1 MRKGPR
7 YEVHTKY
14 GWFSLDEG
22 AYQDYLAGKL
32 WITWPPEKGEEKPKV
47 DHVPQNISEQAL
59 VLRDAANS
67 KGVFEAVALHYQEL
81 TLQFNNLVW
90 ELVERKNSE
99 DIHKAELPKF
109 LFRVVDFMESRAEWV
124 GTATELL
131 AEMKETETTPNVVTK
146 YLGQF
151 SCEVLEPVGIEYRTK
166 RTGKSRLIK
175 LIRNDGGDEND
186 SDFTI

>member
-67 KGVFEAVALHYQEL
+67 KGVFEAVALHYGNVPPVTPDLPRIADLSIDEL
-81 TLQFNNLVW
+81 ALSVRSSNGLMRAGLNTFGKLASGIERDGGLFKIRNLGA
-90 ELVERKNSE
+90 KSE
-99 DIHKAELPKF
+99 KEIRVAFIEECYRRMLPYEKAEYWQSF
-109 LFRVVDFMESRAEWV
+109 LDNR
-124 GTATELL
+124 TAQNTEGEL
-131 AEMKETETTPNVVTK
+131 
-146 YLGQF
+146 
-151 SCEVLEPVGIEYRTK
+151 
-166 RTGKSRLIK
+166 RL
-175 LIRNDGGDEND
+175 
-186 SDFTI
+186 

>member
-67 KGVFEAVALHYQEL
+67 KGVFEAVALHYGNVSPVTPDLPRIADLSIDEL
-81 TLQFNNLVW
+81 ALSVRSSNGLMRAGLNTFGKLASGIERDGGLFKIRNLGA
-90 ELVERKNSE
+90 KSE
-99 DIHKAELPKF
+99 KEIRVAFIEECYRRMLPYEKAEYWQSF
-109 LFRVVDFMESRAEWV
+109 LDNRIAQN
-124 GTATELL
+124 TEGAL
-131 AEMKETETTPNVVTK
+131 
-146 YLGQF
+146 
-151 SCEVLEPVGIEYRTK
+151 R
-166 RTGKSRLIK
+166 
-175 LIRNDGGDEND
+175 
-186 SDFTI
+186 